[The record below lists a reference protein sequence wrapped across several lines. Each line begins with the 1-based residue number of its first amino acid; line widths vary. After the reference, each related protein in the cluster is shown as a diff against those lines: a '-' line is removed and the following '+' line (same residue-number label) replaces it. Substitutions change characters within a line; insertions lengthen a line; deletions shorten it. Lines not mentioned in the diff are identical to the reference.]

1 MAIWYICT
9 MIPRKKVPAVISPSP
24 LSQKQLEDL
33 YARRSAI
40 DALIASLEEY
50 NRFRSTRI
58 VEDKRKLA

>member
-1 MAIWYICT
+1 ML
-9 MIPRKKVPAVISPSP
+9 PRKKVPVEIGPSR

>member
-1 MAIWYICT
+1 
-9 MIPRKKVPAVISPSP
+9 VVIGPSR